1 MDKEEKRLGLDPS
14 KYTKKPW
21 NPADYIGSTEVN
33 PIPIDEII
41 NDVSGAA
48 IGPRMPIK
56 LYVDMMREQLREQQE
71 RQLGEEPKQLTPEE
85 QAESNRMKLKI
96 LMGG

>member
-1 MDKEEKRLGLDPS
+1 MDKEEKKLGLDPS

-33 PIPIDEII
+33 PIH
-41 NDVSGAA
+41 A